1 MKSNSVFDNL
11 VFVFNYNVLI
21 TRYTTR

>member
-11 VFVFNYNVLI
+11 VFVFNYSVLI
-21 TRYTTR
+21 TRYTTH